1 MLPHPHPSR
10 DNYFSI
16 LVYFCS
22 LNGPSIFFVNT
33 IHQVIWASPGTLG
46 RCLAAI
52 IHVPLEVK
60 KYFTSR
66 SVQIFKILFC
76 SGDLILQNL
85 ILRTR
90 SCGSDLI
97 TQSIRVFLF
106 KPTWSGWNVLFH
118 SCTSTEVASRGG
130 QSLQKIYT
138 WLGAGRV
145 HLCLRDFQNTYWL
158 SGCSLKSFLHT
169 FQTISDESIKATSI
183 QDCNLPRPYSPIWEK
198 WNGSFGQ
205 TPCPTC
211 PTKIWRNPT
220 PCPTCPTKI
229 WKPPS
234 PCPTCPTYSNL
245 SQLVPFD
252 CTTCPFP
259 TLFSELFFWVSHW
272 HSIFRKTL
280 LNEKFVLTWTAMA
293 NIVAS
298 PTIAHISVLCS
309 NQTYKLLYRSQ
320 KIWTSKGICNKK
332 KSLEMFI
339 RVVCYAF
346 TGKMYLWK
354 KSRKTWKIQFLEIPL
369 SVVQSAW

>member
-1 MLPHPHPSR
+1 MVIILPRRRGGTWEGVPVALWCIEWICR
-10 DNYFSI
+10 MRGE
-16 LVYFCS
+16 LVHHTITIPAALS
-22 LNGPSIFFVNT
+22 L
-33 IHQVIWASPGTLG
+33 
-46 RCLAAI
+46 
-52 IHVPLEVK
+52 PLLRGAC
-60 KYFTSR
+60 R
-66 SVQIFKILFC
+66 S
-76 SGDLILQNL
+76 
-85 ILRTR
+85 
-90 SCGSDLI
+90 
-97 TQSIRVFLF
+97 
-106 KPTWSGWNVLFH
+106 
-118 SCTSTEVASRGG
+118 SCTHNISNDWFCTRISNFFQSPFFRLLE
-130 QSLQKIYT
+130 SLQYFYT

-145 HLCLRDFQNTYWL
+145 HLCLRDFQNTSWW

-169 FQTISDESIKATSI
+169 FQTISDEATSI
-183 QDCNLPRPYSPIWEK
+183 QDCNLPRPCSPIWEK

-211 PTKIWRNPT
+211 PTKIWRNPS

-280 LNEKFVLTWTAMA
+280 LNEKFVLSWTAMA

-309 NQTYKLLYRSQ
+309 NQTYKLL
-320 KIWTSKGICNKK
+320 
-332 KSLEMFI
+332 
-339 RVVCYAF
+339 
-346 TGKMYLWK
+346 
-354 KSRKTWKIQFLEIPL
+354 
-369 SVVQSAW
+369 